1 MASVSNAGA
10 RKLAQPP
17 SARYADRPRPGD
29 DDVPTGSG
37 LWGPLAKALVV
48 AAAGAVALVA
58 LGALFASTIGLLFTS
73 GATGAAIGLV
83 LARAAV
89 PAADPRAVPRRTVE
103 RLAIGLAIAAIVIA
117 DVATWL
123 IGRQEGGTLGLLD
136 YLLTTF
142 GPFVPGEV
150 VLAVLGA
157 WWGAS
162 SGPVQG

>member
-10 RKLAQPP
+10 RKLAEPP
-17 SARYADRPRPGD
+17 SARYADRPEPGHD
-29 DDVPTGSG
+29 GASTASG
-37 LWGPLAKALVV
+37 LRGPLARALVV

-73 GATGAAIGLV
+73 GATGAAVGLV

-89 PAADPRAVPRRTVE
+89 PPADPRAVPRRTVE
-103 RLAIGLAIAAIVIA
+103 WLAIGLAIAAIVIA

-142 GPFVPGEV
+142 GPFIPGEA
-150 VLAVLGA
+150 VLAALGA

-162 SGPVQG
+162 AGPVQG